1 MPILTADERIGRT
14 IAGKYRLDR
23 ILGEGG
29 MGVVYAGSHL
39 RLNTPVAVKFLH
51 PAYSQHKS
59 VVERFL
65 REAQATARLSHPNIV
80 SVRDVDI
87 DTDGSVYM
95 VLEMLEGESLAT
107 LLARRRSLSLDETLR
122 IALPIMDALSY
133 AHSIGITHRDV
144 KPDNIFVSVSGD
156 QLVPKLLDF
165 GIAKLTEGPSSH
177 TATGAVLGTA
187 LYMAPEQAMGRK
199 EVGPKADVWAIALV
213 VYECLTG
220 TVPYEADLADAAPAA
235 ILLSLMTSRIVE
247 LRERRPDL
255 PVALSDALAQAMQRD
270 PGQRTESVAKL
281 RSALH
286 SLPASPNTKP
296 QIPLPTLGDQ
306 ATTLFRPALTTG
318 PDLATRSLL
327 RPTLIGVGA
336 VTLCAAA
343 LLTLAFVNRATTT
356 VVTELP
362 GAWTSVPTTTP
373 PGVPS
378 TPVAMPTAEPPMA
391 VEAPTPPLADLPSV
405 QQARPLARRQERP
418 TRPRAE
424 RSVPEAQDDPL
435 AALDSP
441 PQARRMQP
449 AREEVR
455 TMKRMLEPLI
465 QACGTGAGESAVVQ
479 FAIAGA
485 TGQATSIEVSGV
497 TSEASRRCVGRVIQS
512 RARFPLFAEA
522 SIQLAWRF
530 DLR

>member
-1 MPILTADERIGRT
+1 MQAVPWTDSVDAFATLVIRRCARAAHAPSIDKVGAVASSGFAHCECPMPILTADERIGRT

-51 PAYSQHKS
+51 PAYSQHKP

-133 AHSIGITHRDV
+133 AHSLGITHRDV
-144 KPDNIFVSVSGD
+144 KPDNIFVSVSGN

-220 TVPYEADLADAAPAA
+220 TIPYEADLADAAPAA
-235 ILLSLMTSRIVE
+235 ILLSVMTARVVE
-247 LRERRPDL
+247 LSERRPDL
-255 PVALSDALAQAMQRD
+255 PTALSNALTKAMQRD
-270 PGQRTESVAKL
+270 LVQRTESVAKL

-286 SLPASPNTKP
+286 SLPASPTKP
-296 QIPLPTLGDQ
+296 HVPLPTLGDQ

-327 RPTLIGVGA
+327 RPTLIGIGA
-336 VTLCAAA
+336 VALCA
-343 LLTLAFVNRATTT
+343 
-356 VVTELP
+356 TED
-362 GAWTSVPTTTP
+362 
-373 PGVPS
+373 
-378 TPVAMPTAEPPMA
+378 A
-391 VEAPTPPLADLPSV
+391 VS
-405 QQARPLARRQERP
+405 
-418 TRPRAE
+418 
-424 RSVPEAQDDPL
+424 
-435 AALDSP
+435 
-441 PQARRMQP
+441 
-449 AREEVR
+449 
-455 TMKRMLEPLI
+455 
-465 QACGTGAGESAVVQ
+465 
-479 FAIAGA
+479 
-485 TGQATSIEVSGV
+485 
-497 TSEASRRCVGRVIQS
+497 
-512 RARFPLFAEA
+512 
-522 SIQLAWRF
+522 
-530 DLR
+530 

>member
-14 IAGKYRLDR
+14 IASKYRLDR

-51 PAYSQHKS
+51 PAYSQHKP

-133 AHSIGITHRDV
+133 AHSLGITHRDV
-144 KPDNIFVSVSGD
+144 KPDNIFVSVSGN

-199 EVGPKADVWAIALV
+199 EVGSKADVWAIALV

-235 ILLSLMTSRIVE
+235 ILLSVMTARMVE
-247 LRERRPDL
+247 LRERRSDL
-255 PVALSDALAQAMQRD
+255 PSALSDALAKAMQRD
-270 PGQRTESVAKL
+270 PAQRTESVAKL
-281 RSALH
+281 RSALA
-286 SLPASPNTKP
+286 SLPASSTTKP
-296 QIPLPTLGDQ
+296 HIPLPTLGDQ

-318 PDLATRSLL
+318 PDLAARSRL
-327 RPTLIGVGA
+327 RPALIGIGL
-336 VTLCAAA
+336 VTLCAVA
-343 LLTLAFVNRATTT
+343 LLSFALSNRSTTT

-362 GAWTSVPTTTP
+362 GAWTSARPTATP
-373 PGVPS
+373 SVPS
-378 TPVAMPTAEPPMA
+378 TPVATPTRAPENVVAPAVVEPT
-391 VEAPTPPLADLPSV
+391 VEAP
-405 QQARPLARRQERP
+405 RPVERRSERP
-418 TRPRAE
+418 VRPRTE
-424 RSVPEAQDDPL
+424 RTFADAQDDPL

-455 TMKRMLEPLI
+455 TMKRTLEPLI
-465 QACGTGAGESAVVQ
+465 AACGTGAGESAVVQ

-485 TGQATSIEVSGV
+485 TGRAGSIEVSGV
-497 TSEASRRCVGRVIQS
+497 TSDASRRCVERVIEG
-512 RARFPLFAEA
+512 RARFPLFADA